1 MFYAWSALYPNQKM
15 ITTSSP
21 NDNDFIIQR

>member
-21 NDNDFIIQR
+21 NDNDFISQL